1 MNQIEQQLKEK
12 YSNIRFELYT
22 NEKYKRI
29 YLTGFIVPIKM
40 RNSGIGTSFMEDL
53 TNLADQYGYQITL
66 TPHQSYG
73 GNVNKLKD
81 FYQRFGFVFNKGKEK
96 DFTHRELM
104 HRNPKNT
111 DINEEEKASSTNS
124 PAPER
129 TKRGKAN
136 PTANTGKYEFG
147 TQRGKANPISNTSK
161 YEFNTQRGPA
171 NPINENQTSGKTI
184 ISVDIQPEYSKY
196 INFDLN
202 NWVNM
207 LNQHD
212 GIIVFLYNGYDTLGM
227 VNEDDYKMWL
237 YDLGV
242 DEELIYSKAIFYD
255 KGYAFFRYCM
265 DNDIDDDDIVGLIKM
280 MIEHNVN
287 DTREL
292 DKEFWDEFIENYGS
306 DNVREL
312 LEFADDCINIPDLMD
327 FLTRFSNILICGGG
341 QNECLKEVEIA
352 LMALNKPYDT
362 MDSFVYE
369 KNNRLDEAINDIKK
383 WFGILN

>member
-104 HRNPKNT
+104 HRNPKNS
-111 DINEEEKASSTNS
+111 DMNEEDATTTSSTNS

-136 PTANTGKYEFG
+136 PTANTGTYDYG

-171 NPINENQTSGKTI
+171 NPINE
-184 ISVDIQPEYSKY
+184 
-196 INFDLN
+196 
-202 NWVNM
+202 
-207 LNQHD
+207 
-212 GIIVFLYNGYDTLGM
+212 
-227 VNEDDYKMWL
+227 
-237 YDLGV
+237 
-242 DEELIYSKAIFYD
+242 
-255 KGYAFFRYCM
+255 
-265 DNDIDDDDIVGLIKM
+265 
-280 MIEHNVN
+280 
-287 DTREL
+287 
-292 DKEFWDEFIENYGS
+292 
-306 DNVREL
+306 
-312 LEFADDCINIPDLMD
+312 
-327 FLTRFSNILICGGG
+327 
-341 QNECLKEVEIA
+341 
-352 LMALNKPYDT
+352 
-362 MDSFVYE
+362 

-383 WFGILN
+383 WINLLG

>member
-66 TPHQSYG
+66 TPDQSYG

-111 DINEEEKASSTNS
+111 DINEEEKTSSTNS

-147 TQRGKANPISNTSK
+147 TQRGKANPISNTGK

-171 NPINENQTSGKTI
+171 NPINE
-184 ISVDIQPEYSKY
+184 
-196 INFDLN
+196 
-202 NWVNM
+202 
-207 LNQHD
+207 
-212 GIIVFLYNGYDTLGM
+212 
-227 VNEDDYKMWL
+227 
-237 YDLGV
+237 
-242 DEELIYSKAIFYD
+242 
-255 KGYAFFRYCM
+255 
-265 DNDIDDDDIVGLIKM
+265 
-280 MIEHNVN
+280 
-287 DTREL
+287 
-292 DKEFWDEFIENYGS
+292 
-306 DNVREL
+306 
-312 LEFADDCINIPDLMD
+312 
-327 FLTRFSNILICGGG
+327 
-341 QNECLKEVEIA
+341 
-352 LMALNKPYDT
+352 
-362 MDSFVYE
+362 

-383 WFGILN
+383 WINLLG